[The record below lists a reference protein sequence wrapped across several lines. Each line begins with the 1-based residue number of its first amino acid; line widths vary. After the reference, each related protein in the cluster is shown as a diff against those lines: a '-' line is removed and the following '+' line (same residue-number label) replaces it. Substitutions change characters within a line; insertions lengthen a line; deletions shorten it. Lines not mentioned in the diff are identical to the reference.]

1 MSEYSAVSFKIEADN
16 RPALSA
22 ISEVRSALND
32 LKVNFKFK
40 IPKSTIKSA
49 MKAMTEE
56 VTSEAKKMAEEM
68 EKATKNTFGKGAG
81 LSDMMKGL
89 GGGGA
94 GFSNLESYMDALQ
107 DRTEKI
113 AEASNKA
120 AGSFSSMMDAVKG
133 GTGGRD
139 AQALAES
146 LGNFA
151 EKMQHANLREMTSM
165 MNGLGGGGGG
175 LNPKGLMSG
184 LRDYEEFFNSNA
196 RGFSDMMGGL
206 GGGGGGMNPEG
217 LIAGLS
223 QEMTD
228 FGQLASDAWDQF
240 KEGAKSALGY
250 AVSTVKSFAST
261 LTGVLKSGFDKL
273 TESVRNSTRGFD
285 NLFNSIKRIA
295 MYRALR
301 TAIKEITSSVKEG
314 LENLYRWSRLNDGEF
329 SGSMDKLATEAL
341 HVKNALGA
349 MLAPVINALTPIVEK
364 LAHAFINV
372 VNAVNQFIAGI
383 TGATSWT
390 KALHT
395 PVTYAQMAGSSF
407 DKANKKAKELKNTI
421 LKFDEINRL
430 NGKTDTSD
438 ELPYGSMFE
447 KRPLDNF
454 WSDWLKKLDWTD
466 LGKLFA
472 QKANKLL
479 KDIDNWILNV
489 ARPWAMKWSTRIA
502 TFLNGFVEDFDWGLL
517 GKTVA
522 DGMMT
527 VVYAVNNFFDRFFAQ
542 RYGKGLAKAVKGWFE
557 NIDWPAIGQYFANGI
572 NFVADTA
579 AGFFREFV
587 KDAETY
593 GEDLGIAFKSWVD
606 SIKWET
612 IREALGNGLTSIS
625 KMIRGFVKGE
635 DGSWDKF
642 REEFVKTINTVLS
655 SPGLTDF
662 LTAAAG
668 LVNDLVSA
676 LGEVDWYSVGYN
688 IGQFLG
694 TIDWV
699 NALQVAAS
707 ALWDGFIGALKGVID
722 SGGAGN
728 MAGAALIV
736 AGIGGFVNMAIPAL
750 GSLFSSLGG
759 QLVQYL
765 GAGLLEAIPTMF
777 TAVATGPG
785 GIVAAVAGI
794 AYDIWGVLKLADLGF
809 QITAQNAELAA
820 AKSNETAQAVNLQMA
835 LAAQGINVSLEDIN
849 AHLNGT
855 MSLAELT
862 GGKFGSMSKE
872 VSGEV
877 SGMAKT
883 TGDAFTKLSSSTFD
897 FTSDVNKA
905 TAKFL
910 TEASDGSA
918 ESMKKL
924 SDDTVKLFGEVA
936 EAIGKIN
943 QSLSNSFSRMASSI
957 GEAMQ
962 KMYNSVSSNM
972 TRIAKNVEDNAKRI
986 QNAFNSISGNNIGIK
1001 GYATGGFPEDG
1012 LFMANHGELVGG
1024 FSNGK
1029 TAVANNAE
1037 IIAGIQEGVFQAV
1050 TSAMGNSNGG
1060 GDIVIRID
1068 SEEVARASIRGQR
1081 RIDRRLN
1088 PTVKFSG

>member
-16 RPALSA
+16 KPALSA

-68 EKATKNTFGKGAG
+68 ETAPNNVFGSAIEQAENAGKVWDEATLAALRVQGAIQQ
-81 LSDMMKGL
+81 LHDNVM
-89 GGGGA
+89 A
-94 GFSNLESYMDALQ
+94 FRIDPP
-107 DRTEKI
+107 R
-113 AEASNKA
+113 
-120 AGSFSSMMDAVKG
+120 
-133 GTGGRD
+133 
-139 AQALAES
+139 
-146 LGNFA
+146 
-151 EKMQHANLREMTSM
+151 
-165 MNGLGGGGGG
+165 
-175 LNPKGLMSG
+175 NP
-184 LRDYEEFFNSNA
+184 Y
-196 RGFSDMMGGL
+196 
-206 GGGGGGMNPEG
+206 
-217 LIAGLS
+217 
-223 QEMTD
+223 QEMEHHMEEYQSALYNFGDAINNYDLLNGSYRISDVAWKDAFSVPEAYIVDLDTSNSRLSTMETTLEGIANEWDTIEIASTGFGEEMVD
-228 FGQLASDAWDQF
+228 FSEIVKEAWGRF
-240 KEGAKSALGY
+240 KEGAQSALGY
-250 AVSTVKSFAST
+250 SISAVKSFAST
-261 LTGVLKSGFDKL
+261 LTGVFKSGFDKL
-273 TESVRNSTRGFD
+273 TESARNSTKGFT

-301 TAIKEITSSVKEG
+301 TAIKEITSSIKEG
-314 LENLYRWSRLNDGEF
+314 LENLYRWSRMNDGEF

-349 MLAPVINALTPIVEK
+349 MLAPVINAITPLVEK

-372 VNAVNQFIAGI
+372 VNAINQFISGI

-407 DKANKKAKELKNTI
+407 DKANKKAKDLKNTI
-421 LKFDEINRL
+421 LGFDEINRL
-430 NGKTDTSD
+430 NGKTDTSSTD
-438 ELPYGSMFE
+438 SELPYGSMFE
-447 KRPLDNF
+447 KVPLGNF
-454 WSDWLKKLDWTD
+454 WKDWLDKLDWTD
-466 LGKLFA
+466 LGRLFA

-479 KDIDNWILNV
+479 GQIDNWILNV

-502 TFLNGFVEDFDWGLL
+502 TFLNGFVEEFDWELL

-522 DGMMT
+522 DGLMT
-527 VVYAVNNFFDRFFAQ
+527 IVYAVNNFFDRFFAQ
-542 RYGKGLAKAVKGWFE
+542 RLGNGLARSVKGWFE
-557 NIDWPAIGQYFANGI
+557 NIDWPAIGQFFANGI

-612 IREALGNGLTSIS
+612 IREALGNGLDSIS

-642 REEFVKTINTVLS
+642 RDEFVNTINTVLS

-668 LVNDLVSA
+668 IVNDLVSA

-728 MAGAALIV
+728 MTLAVAIV
-736 AGIGGFVNMAIPAL
+736 AGIGGVISLAGSAL
-750 GSLFSSLGG
+750 SGMLATMGSSLLEGIATWVAG
-759 QLVQYL
+759 TAMPAIGAFFTA
-765 GAGLLEAIPTMF
+765 GAGPVLL
-777 TAVATGPG
+777 AVG
-785 GIVAAVAGI
+785 GIVADIAG
-794 AYDIWGVLKLADLGF
+794 LFHLADLGM
-809 QITAQNAELAA
+809 QIAEANSELAA
-820 AKSNETAQAVNLQMA
+820 AKVNENAAAVQLQAA
-835 LAAQGINVSLEDIN
+835 LAAQGINVSLEEVN

-862 GGKFGSMSKE
+862 GGKFGAMSQE

-883 TGDAFTKLSSSTFD
+883 TSDAFSKLSDNTFD
-897 FTSDVNKA
+897 FTKDVNGA
-905 TAKFL
+905 VTKFL
-910 TEASDGSA
+910 TEASDGST
-918 ESMKKL
+918 ESMKQL
-924 SDDTVKLFGEVA
+924 SDDTVKIFSDISDAVA
-936 EAIGKIN
+936 KIN
-943 QSLSNSFSRMASSI
+943 TALSTSFSKMASSI
-957 GEAMQ
+957 SDSMQ
-962 KMYNSVSSNM
+962 RMYNSVSTNM
-972 TRIAKNVEDNAKRI
+972 TRIAKNVEDNARRI
-986 QNAFNSISGNNIGIK
+986 QNAFSSISGSNMTIK

-1012 LFMANHGELVGG
+1012 LFMANHNELVGG
-1024 FSNGK
+1024 FANGK

-1037 IIAGIQEGVFQAV
+1037 ITAGIEAAV
-1050 TSAMGNSNGG
+1050 YSAMTSAMGNSSGG

-1068 SEEVARASIRGQR
+1068 SEEIARASIKGQR
-1081 RIDRRLN
+1081 RIDRRMN
-1088 PTVKFSG
+1088 PTVKFTG

>member
-16 RPALSA
+16 KPALSA

-56 VTSEAKKMAEEM
+56 ITSEAKKMAEEM
-68 EKATKNTFGKGAG
+68 ESATNSSFGATSTISESATKVWDEARLALLRFEGAAQQVEG
-81 LSDMMKGL
+81 NIMAMKMEPSRIPFQEATSHVEEFRDAMYSLGDAINEYDLLNGSYRISDIEWKDAFHVPDAYVMDLDTSNSRLSTMETTLEGIANDWDTIEIAS
-89 GGGGA
+89 A
-94 GFSNLESYMDALQ
+94 GFGEEMVDFS
-107 DRTEKI
+107 KI
-113 AEASNKA
+113 AEEAW
-120 AGSFSSMMDAVKG
+120 
-133 GTGGRD
+133 GR
-139 AQALAES
+139 
-146 LGNFA
+146 
-151 EKMQHANLREMTSM
+151 
-165 MNGLGGGGGG
+165 
-175 LNPKGLMSG
+175 
-184 LRDYEEFFNSNA
+184 
-196 RGFSDMMGGL
+196 
-206 GGGGGGMNPEG
+206 
-217 LIAGLS
+217 
-223 QEMTD
+223 
-228 FGQLASDAWDQF
+228 F

-250 AVSTVKSFAST
+250 AISTVKSFAST

-273 TESVRNSTRGFD
+273 TESVRNSTKGFD

-349 MLAPVINALTPIVEK
+349 MLAPVINAVTPLVEK

-372 VNAVNQFIAGI
+372 VNAINQFISGI

-421 LKFDEINRL
+421 LGFDEINRL
-430 NGKTDTSD
+430 NGKTDTSSTD
-438 ELPYGSMFE
+438 SELPYGSMFE
-447 KRPLDNF
+447 KVPLGNF
-454 WSDWLKKLDWTD
+454 WKDWLDKLDWTD
-466 LGKLFA
+466 LGRLFA

-479 KDIDNWILNV
+479 AQIDNWILNV

-502 TFLNGFVEDFDWGLL
+502 TFLNGFVDEFDWELL

-522 DGMMT
+522 DGLMT
-527 VVYAVNNFFDRFFAQ
+527 IVYAVNNFFDRFFAQ
-542 RYGKGLAKAVKGWFE
+542 RLGKGLARSVKSWFE
-557 NIDWPAIGQYFANGI
+557 TIDWPAIGRFFANGI

-593 GEDLGIAFKSWVD
+593 GEGLGIAFKSWVD
-606 SIKWET
+606 SIKWGT
-612 IREALGNGLTSIS
+612 IREALGNGLDSIS
-625 KMIRGFVKGE
+625 KMIQGFVKGD

-642 REEFVKTINTVLS
+642 RDEFVKTINTVLG

-668 LVNDLVSA
+668 IVNDLVSA

-688 IGQFLG
+688 IGHFLG

-728 MAGAALIV
+728 MALAAAIV
-736 AGIGGFVNMAIPAL
+736 AGIGGVISLAGSALSGMLAHMGSTLLEGIATWVAGTAMPAIGA
-750 GSLFSSLGG
+750 FFTA
-759 QLVQYL
+759 
-765 GAGLLEAIPTMF
+765 GAGPVLL
-777 TAVATGPG
+777 AVG
-785 GIVAAVAGI
+785 GIVADVVGI
-794 AYDIWGVLKLADLGF
+794 FHLADLGM
-809 QITAQNAELAA
+809 QIAEANSELAA
-820 AKSNETAQAVNLQMA
+820 AKANENAAAVQLQAA
-835 LAAQGINVSLEDIN
+835 LAAQGVNASLEEIN
-849 AHLNGT
+849 AHLNGA

-862 GGKFGSMSKE
+862 GGKFGAMSQE

-883 TGDAFTKLSSSTFD
+883 TGDAFSKLSDNTFD
-897 FTSDVNKA
+897 FTKDVNGA
-905 TAKFL
+905 VTKFL
-910 TEASDGSA
+910 TEASDGST
-918 ESMKKL
+918 ESMKQL
-924 SDDTVKLFGEVA
+924 SDDTVKIFSEISDAVA
-936 EAIGKIN
+936 KIN
-943 QSLSNSFSRMASSI
+943 TALSTSFSKMASSI
-957 GEAMQ
+957 SDSMQ
-962 KMYNSVSSNM
+962 RMYNSVSTNM
-972 TRIAKNVEDNAKRI
+972 TRIAKNVEDNARRI
-986 QNAFNSISGNNIGIK
+986 QNAFSSISGSNMTIK

-1012 LFMANHGELVGG
+1012 LFMANHNELVGG
-1024 FSNGK
+1024 FANGK

-1037 IIAGIQEGVFQAV
+1037 ITAGIEAAV
-1050 TSAMGNSNGG
+1050 YSAMTSAMGNSSGG

-1068 SEEVARASIRGQR
+1068 SEEIARASIKGQR
-1081 RIDRRLN
+1081 RIDRRMN
-1088 PTVKFSG
+1088 PTVKFTG